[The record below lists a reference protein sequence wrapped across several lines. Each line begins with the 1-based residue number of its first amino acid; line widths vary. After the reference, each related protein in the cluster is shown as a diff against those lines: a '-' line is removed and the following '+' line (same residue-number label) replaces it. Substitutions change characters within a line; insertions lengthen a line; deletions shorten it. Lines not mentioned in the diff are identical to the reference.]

1 MPSAISTDVLIVG
14 AGVAGLWLNA
24 RLRRQGYSTVLVERA
39 SLGGEQTIKSQGII
53 HGGTKYALHGALTG
67 ASEAIADMPRR
78 WREALAG
85 DGELDLGR
93 TRLLSDAHY
102 LWSPGTLAGNLTSF
116 FASKAVRGRVDQVK
130 GDQLPPALQD
140 RAFRGKVYRL
150 AELVID
156 VPSLLANLAELA
168 GDSLLAGE
176 RIEPLREGDALV
188 GLRVD
193 DREIRAQ
200 RIVLS
205 AGAGTEGLLQ
215 ALGLDQPAMQTR
227 PLHMVMAKGPN
238 LKPLYAH
245 CLGGGPKPR
254 VTVTT
259 HPAADGQWVWY
270 LGGDLAEA
278 DGVAREPAAQIAAAQ
293 KEIANLL
300 PWVDQSLVRWA
311 TLRVDRAEPA
321 QSGLVRPDNAFLA
334 DQQRLLVG
342 WPTKLALAPDFSD
355 RVIAHLER
363 DGIRPQAQA
372 DLADLPRPPWACRP
386 GSTCCHEPAHPARLP
401 PPAGQHRFPGFATG
415 PGHGQAGPRPR
426 CEVPHR
432 FHHPRR

>member
-1 MPSAISTDVLIVG
+1 MSTVISTDVLIVG

-24 RLRRQGYSTVLVERA
+24 RLRRLGYSTVLVERA
-39 SLGGEQTIKSQGII
+39 SVGGGQTLKSQGII
-53 HGGTKYALHGALTG
+53 HGGAKYALHGALTG

-85 DGELDLGR
+85 SGELDLSGV
-93 TRLLSDAHY
+93 RLLSEAHY
-102 LWSPGTLAGNLTSF
+102 LWSPGTIAGNLTSF

-130 GDQLPPALQD
+130 GEQLPPALQD
-140 RAFRGKVYRL
+140 RAFKGKVYRL
-150 AELVID
+150 AELVVD
-156 VPSLLANLAELA
+156 VPSLLQRLAELA

-176 RIEPLREGDALV
+176 RIEPLREGDELV

-200 RIVLS
+200 RVVLS
-205 AGAGTEGLLQ
+205 AGAGTADLL
-215 ALGLDQPAMQTR
+215 ADLGLSQPAMQRR
-227 PLHMVMAKGPN
+227 PLHMVIAKGPN

-254 VTVTT
+254 ITVTT

-278 DGVAREPAAQIAAAQ
+278 DGVAREPEAQIAAAQ
-293 KEIANLL
+293 KEVASLL
-300 PWVDQSLVRWA
+300 PWVDLSQVRWA

-342 WPTKLALAPDFSD
+342 WPTKLALAPDFAD
-355 RVIAHLER
+355 RVLHALDR
-363 DGIRPQAQA
+363 DGIKPGNLPA
-372 DLADLPRPPWACRP
+372 LPDLPKP
-386 GSTCCHEPAHPARLP
+386 SL
-401 PPAGQHRFPGFATG
+401 
-415 PGHGQAGPRPR
+415 GQAEWERLLP
-426 CEVPHR
+426 
-432 FHHPRR
+432 

>member
-24 RLRRQGYSTVLVERA
+24 RLRKQGYSTVLVERA

-85 DGELDLGR
+85 TGELDLTG

-130 GDQLPPALQD
+130 GEQLPPALQD
-140 RAFRGKVYRL
+140 RAFKGKVYRL

-156 VPSLLANLAELA
+156 VPSLLANLAQLA

-176 RIEPLREGDALV
+176 RIEPLREGDELV
-188 GLRVD
+188 GLNVD
-193 DREIRAQ
+193 GREIRAQ

-205 AGAGTEGLLQ
+205 AGGGTEDLLH
-215 ALGLDQPAMQTR
+215 ALGLNQPTMQRR
-227 PLHMVMAKGPN
+227 PLHMVLAKGPN

-254 VTVTT
+254 ITVTT

-293 KEIANLL
+293 KEVAGLL
-300 PWVDQSLVRWA
+300 PWVDQSLIRWA
-311 TLRVDRAEPA
+311 TLRIDRAEPG
-321 QSGLVRPDNAFLA
+321 QTGLVRPDNAFLA
-334 DQQRLLVG
+334 EQQRLLVG
-342 WPTKLALAPDFSD
+342 WPTKLALAPDLTD
-355 RVIAHLER
+355 RVLASLER
-363 DGIRPQAQA
+363 DGIRPAA
-372 DLADLPRPPWACRP
+372 RPDLTDLPRPPL
-386 GSTCCHEPAHPARLP
+386 GVPAWEQLLP
-401 PPAGQHRFPGFATG
+401 
-415 PGHGQAGPRPR
+415 
-426 CEVPHR
+426 
-432 FHHPRR
+432 

>member
-24 RLRRQGYSTVLVERA
+24 RLRRLGYSTVLVERA

-53 HGGTKYALHGALTG
+53 HGGIKYALTGSLTG

-78 WREALAG
+78 WRDALNG
-85 DGELDLGR
+85 SGELNLDKV
-93 TRLLSDAHY
+93 RLLSDAHY
-102 LWSPGTLAGNLTSF
+102 LWSPGSLLGNVTSF
-116 FASKAVRGRVDQVK
+116 FASKAMRGRVDQVK
-130 GDQLPPALQD
+130 GEQLPPALQD
-140 RAFRGKVYRL
+140 RAFKGKVYRL

-176 RIEPLREGDALV
+176 RIEPLHDADELV

-193 DREIRAQ
+193 GRDIRAQ

-205 AGAGTEGLLQ
+205 AGAGTEELLH
-215 ALGLDQPAMQTR
+215 ALGLSQPAMQRR
-227 PLHMVMAKGPN
+227 PLHMVLAKGPN

-254 VTVTT
+254 ITVTT

-278 DGVAREPAAQIAAAQ
+278 HGVAREPAAQIAAAQ
-293 KEIANLL
+293 KEVADLL
-300 PWVDQSLVRWA
+300 PWVDQSQVRWA

-334 DQQRLLVG
+334 EQQRLLVG

-355 RVIAHLER
+355 RVLASLER
-363 DGIRPQAQA
+363 DGIRPAAQP
-372 DLADLPRPPWACRP
+372 DLADLPRPALGVAAW
-386 GSTCCHEPAHPARLP
+386 EQLLP
-401 PPAGQHRFPGFATG
+401 
-415 PGHGQAGPRPR
+415 
-426 CEVPHR
+426 
-432 FHHPRR
+432 

>member
-24 RLRRQGYSTVLVERA
+24 RLRRLGYSTVLVERA

-85 DGELDLGR
+85 TGELALDK

-130 GDQLPPALQD
+130 GEQLPPALQD
-140 RAFRGKVYRL
+140 RAFKGKVYRL

-176 RIEPLREGDALV
+176 RIEPLREGQALV

-193 DREIRAQ
+193 GREIRAQ

-205 AGAGTEGLLQ
+205 AGGGTEALLQ
-215 ALGLDQPAMQTR
+215 ALGLNQPAMQLR

-254 VTVTT
+254 VTITT

-270 LGGDLAEA
+270 MGGDLAEA
-278 DGVAREPAAQIAAAQ
+278 DGVARDPAAQIAAAQ
-293 KEIANLL
+293 KEIAHLL
-300 PWVDQSLVRWA
+300 PWVDQTLLKWA

-355 RVIAHLER
+355 RILASLDR
-363 DGIRPQAQA
+363 DGIRPSAQPA
-372 DLADLPRPPWACRP
+372 LDNLPRPAL
-386 GSTCCHEPAHPARLP
+386 GVPAWEQLLP
-401 PPAGQHRFPGFATG
+401 
-415 PGHGQAGPRPR
+415 
-426 CEVPHR
+426 
-432 FHHPRR
+432 